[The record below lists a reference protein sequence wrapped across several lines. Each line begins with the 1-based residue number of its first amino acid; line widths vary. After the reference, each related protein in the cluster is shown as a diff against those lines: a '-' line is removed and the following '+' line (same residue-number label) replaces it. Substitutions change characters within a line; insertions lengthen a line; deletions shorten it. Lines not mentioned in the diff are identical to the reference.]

1 TKFGATSIGMGI
13 TKLGSKLGATKLGAL
28 GKGLGVGLKGFA
40 VGGLKAAVMYAIVS
54 SIGSVFSGLTER
66 SMTEAERMS
75 LEADK
80 LERHIN
86 KATGWKIDAEDS
98 GVKKLGKYAGNFAG
112 AVWSGLMNQL
122 NRWTGGTAPSF
133 KETWDMRWEAM
144 KHPELTRDELR
155 TQMKEMYDVELKR
168 AKANYERQKE
178 YLEKNPFVDP
188 LTGELRAKGDPWLE
202 FMPLEDLME
211 FLDKKMKEL
220 NKSLTESDAL
230 FTKEKVNLLISGVPQ
245 NSKEM
250 RETVKKH
257 LDRNIEEMS
266 KLVNELKEYL
276 PKLVPGTEAYTG
288 MQLQILDLENR
299 IAESELQKFET
310 DFSEFDEIME
320 RYNRQSSLVQSRYDI
335 KKYDAILSGI
345 KKDSSAIRQIEKK
358 MADEQVRMLSSIQNR
373 LEGLR
378 QQYADKPDQ
387 QERILIQIQ
396 QLEADKKRILAD
408 IKDRMSEG
416 LSTFNLPSDIKP
428 ITYYEAMTR
437 NNTHRN
443 MTVRAGD
450 AIVNVNIDNM
460 SGTDADVERL
470 SKAVSS
476 AVAQAQKNF
485 VRQFANDVK
494 SGMGNNYY
502 SWN

>member
-1 TKFGATSIGMGI
+1 
-13 TKLGSKLGATKLGAL
+13 
-28 GKGLGVGLKGFA
+28 
-40 VGGLKAAVMYAIVS
+40 
-54 SIGSVFSGLTER
+54 
-66 SMTEAERMS
+66 
-75 LEADK
+75 
-80 LERHIN
+80 
-86 KATGWKIDAEDS
+86 
-98 GVKKLGKYAGNFAG
+98 
-112 AVWSGLMNQL
+112 
-122 NRWTGGTAPSF
+122 
-133 KETWDMRWEAM
+133 
-144 KHPELTRDELR
+144 
-155 TQMKEMYDVELKR
+155 
-168 AKANYERQKE
+168 
-178 YLEKNPFVDP
+178 
-188 LTGELRAKGDPWLE
+188 
-202 FMPLEDLME
+202 
-211 FLDKKMKEL
+211 
-220 NKSLTESDAL
+220 
-230 FTKEKVNLLISGVPQ
+230 
-245 NSKEM
+245 
-250 RETVKKH
+250 
-257 LDRNIEEMS
+257 
-266 KLVNELKEYL
+266 
-276 PKLVPGTEAYTG
+276 
-288 MQLQILDLENR
+288 
-299 IAESELQKFET
+299 
-310 DFSEFDEIME
+310 ME
-320 RYNRQSSLVQSRYDI
+320 RYNRQSSLIQSRYDI

-358 MADEQVRMLSSIQNR
+358 MADEQVRMMSSIQNR

-476 AVAQAQKNF
+476 AAAQAQKNF

-502 SWN
+502 SWNSY